1 MIKIK
6 VVAYPRA
13 SVLLDGSL
21 IELELGDQDKER
33 VTLQFAPE
41 DLDRFL
47 ARAIHL
53 IAEARNRKHAKLGHS
68 GVPVLAT
75 AAAGAG
81 AGPAE
86 EGSQVVVFLQTNTG
100 TKFHFVLPTHAAE
113 TLAGNIT
120 AAVASA
126 REQAAQTRQ

>member
-75 AAAGAG
+75 SAAG